1 MLSTNIDTLHKWAA
15 FYQYFLAYDDQQ
27 TAQRLQELI
36 KKATRQEFIATF
48 CGHYSAGKSSMI
60 NNLVGTTVLPTSPI
74 PTTANIIRVKKGG
87 KQLKV
92 LYHSNQADV
101 YKEVLDIKTVL
112 QAAERVENI
121 KELEVQLDTELLIKN
136 AILMDTPG
144 IDSTDQA
151 HQLATESSIHLAD
164 IIFYVVDYNH
174 VQSEINFDF
183 TKQLVESGKKFVL
196 IVNQMDKH
204 REAEISFADFKQ
216 SVYNSFLSYGIKP
229 EKIFFTT
236 LIETNS
242 FYQGLKE
249 LKNYIMRKME
259 EQELILPYS
268 LEESFQKLYKDHI
281 SFIETK
287 NAEIIAP
294 FEDQLLELTEDE
306 YHSLEATLETTKK
319 AIQTMDEDENKTVMS
334 LENEWHSIIKNA
346 YIMPYNLREL
356 AKLYL
361 ESEQKNFKIGL
372 FGSKSKTQR
381 EREDRLST
389 FYIELEK
396 LVQIQLI
403 TPLSQFFE
411 KQGKAEFFS
420 QIKGLTSIL
429 STQTLKALVNK
440 EAQLSENYV
449 LVYCETVENDL
460 KQSFRK
466 EITQLFNQWK
476 EQRQQQLQKE
486 KENLLKEEKKWQEFV
501 KCKMKKEE
509 METKWQEWKEELEHL
524 CEIQN
529 VDASILRRLLETNEE
544 EIIYRSLSSP
554 KTKTVQ
560 KNIKPAEVQKQIE
573 SKEMDTDLLLKQLRF
588 LSSKLQ
594 QVKGFAHI
602 AKNLFHKA
610 AIIENR
616 TYTICLFGAFS
627 AGKSSFA
634 NALLDYPILPVSPN
648 PTTATI
654 NRILPIDDE
663 HPHKTV
669 IVKWKSESEMLRE
682 INDYLQLVKEEASSL
697 EAAQKIINTLAANP
711 MERYANEF
719 RYLQAFLK
727 GYSDHRHY
735 LGSEINI
742 ELEELANYVAI
753 EETSC
758 FVASIDVYFDCKI
771 TRKGITLVD
780 TPGGD
785 SINSRHTELSFEFM
799 KKADCIFYVSYYNH
813 AFSKADR
820 AFLMQLGRLK
830 DAFEK
835 DKIFFVIN
843 AIDLAKNEEEQAA
856 VEEYLQEQLQLYGIR
871 SPRIL
876 PVSSLYYKHDV
887 YGKWMKK
894 AEEQMYDFIEHEWLS
909 MMLQSAQKDYVET
922 IDLLKKLVESTFA
935 KKEVAEQELSRLKE
949 EKRIILSQIE
959 NKDFQ
964 DTLAKFKME
973 VEEQLFYLKQ
983 RVMFRFHELM
993 KEAYHP
999 SILRGDNKK
1008 RELSLA
1014 TTSFLIQLNFEFEQE
1029 LRAVNLRLDQL
1040 FYKQRIEGYEEV
1052 RHLIQSINEEIR
1064 LQEEIER
1071 ELESNITF
1079 HAPFKELDTI
1089 LNKMGMKYYKNPK
1102 SFFEKNER
1110 KNMGVEME
1118 QLVDEHGNIYI
1129 KEQINS
1135 FFAIYK
1141 ELFAQ
1146 HFDILLVNLKEQVAE
1161 YYDGKTALLTEHE
1174 NIEKLEWIIKES
1186 TQTEFAQQ
1194 TN

>member
-15 FYQYFLAYDDQQ
+15 YYQYFLAYDDQQ

-112 QAAERVENI
+112 QATERVEDI
-121 KELEVQLDTELLIKN
+121 KELEVRLDTELLIKN

-183 TKQLVESGKKFVL
+183 TKELVDSGKKFVL

-204 REAEISFADFKQ
+204 REVEISFADFKQ
-216 SVYNSFLSYGIKP
+216 SVYDSFLSYGIKP

-236 LIETNS
+236 LIETNY
-242 FYQGLKE
+242 FYQGLAE
-249 LKNYIMRKME
+249 LKTYVIRKME

-294 FEDQLLELTEDE
+294 FEDQLSELTEEE
-306 YHSLEATLETTKK
+306 YHSLEASLESTKK
-319 AIQTMDEDENKTVMS
+319 AIQTMDETENKTVMS

-356 AKLYL
+356 AKSYL

-372 FGSKSKTQR
+372 FGSKSKTQK
-381 EREDRLST
+381 EREDRLLT
-389 FYIELEK
+389 FYTELEK

-420 QIKGLTSIL
+420 LIKGLTSIL
-429 STQTLKALVNK
+429 SIQTLKALVNK
-440 EAQLSENYV
+440 NAQLSENYV

-466 EITQLFNQWK
+466 EITQLFNRWK
-476 EQRQQQLQKE
+476 EERKQQLQIE
-486 KENLLKEEKKWQEFV
+486 KENLLKEQKKWQAFV
-501 KCKMKKEE
+501 NCKVKKEE
-509 METKWQEWKEELEHL
+509 VEIKWQVWKEELEHL
-524 CEIQN
+524 CEAQN
-529 VDASILRRLLETNEE
+529 VDESILRSLLDTSEE
-544 EIIYRSLSSP
+544 EITYRSLSSS
-554 KTKTVQ
+554 KTKNVQ
-560 KNIKPAEVQKQIE
+560 KNLKPVEVQKQNE
-573 SKEMDTDLLLKQLRF
+573 RKEMDTDLLLKQLRF
-588 LSSKLQ
+588 LSSRLQ

-654 NRILPIDDE
+654 NRILPIDEE

-682 INDYLQLVKEEASSL
+682 INDYLQLVKEEANSL

-735 LGSEINI
+735 LGSETNI
-742 ELEELANYVAI
+742 ELEELSNYVAI

-758 FVASIDVYFDCKI
+758 FVASIDVYFDCQI

-843 AIDLAKNEEEQAA
+843 AIDLAKDQEEQAA

-887 YGKWMKK
+887 YGKWMQK

-949 EKRIILSQIE
+949 EKWTILSQIE
-959 NKDFQ
+959 SKDFQ
-964 DTLAKFKME
+964 HALEKFKME
-973 VEEQLFYLKQ
+973 VEEQLFYIKQ
-983 RVMFRFHELM
+983 RVMFRLHEIM

-1008 RELSLA
+1008 REISLA

-1029 LRAVNLRLDQL
+1029 LRAVNVRLDQL
-1040 FYKQRIEGYEEV
+1040 FYKQKIEGYEEV
-1052 RHLIQSINEEIR
+1052 RHLIQSINKEIR

-1071 ELESNITF
+1071 ELDSNIIF

-1089 LNKMGMKYYKNPK
+1089 LNKIGIKYYKNPK

-1118 QLVDEHGNIYI
+1118 QLVDEHGNKYI
-1129 KEQINS
+1129 KEQTNS
-1135 FFAIYK
+1135 FFAFYK

-1146 HFDILLVNLKEQVAE
+1146 HIDILLVNLKEQVAE

-1186 TQTEFAQQ
+1186 VQTEFAQQ